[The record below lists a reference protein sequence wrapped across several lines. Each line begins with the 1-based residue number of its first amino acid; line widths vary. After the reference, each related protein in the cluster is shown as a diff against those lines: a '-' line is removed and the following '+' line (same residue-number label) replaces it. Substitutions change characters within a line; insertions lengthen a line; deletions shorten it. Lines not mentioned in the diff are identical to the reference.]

1 MAGNANINIC
11 IFAEPQKSAVSVTLV
26 LLRWLN
32 KSKYVNMT
40 DVIPETHPPGTVPRR
55 QTGKT
60 LSRGGR
66 VHDAEDIFWFIEAF
80 FFAYRDFIGDPDRIL
95 AGIGFGRAHHRV
107 LHFVCRY
114 PGMRV
119 AGLLEILQ
127 ITKQSLARV
136 LRDLIKEGYIEQRSG
151 KADRRERLLY
161 LTPRGRA
168 LARRLAEPQIAKM
181 REALSRIGEEERPA
195 VAEFLEGM
203 ISGAGRLPAMKRR
216 RSDPAGGNCGETE
229 PEVKCD
235 D

>member
-1 MAGNANINIC
+1 
-11 IFAEPQKSAVSVTLV
+11 
-26 LLRWLN
+26 
-32 KSKYVNMT
+32 MT
-40 DVIPETHPPGTVPRR
+40 DVIPEAYPPGTPPGRQAARTSPRSGSAR
-55 QTGKT
+55 
-60 LSRGGR
+60 
-66 VHDAEDIFWFIEAF
+66 DIEDIFWHIEAF
-80 FFAYRDFIGDPDRIL
+80 FFAYRDLIGDPDRIL

-161 LTPRGRA
+161 LTPRGRT
-168 LARRLAEPQIAKM
+168 LARRLAAPQLAKM
-181 REALSRIGEEERPA
+181 REALSRLDEADRPA
-195 VAEFLEGM
+195 VAAFLESM

-216 RSDPAGGNCGETE
+216 TGDGGRTGGGADTE
-229 PEVKCD
+229 VTCD
-235 D
+235 E